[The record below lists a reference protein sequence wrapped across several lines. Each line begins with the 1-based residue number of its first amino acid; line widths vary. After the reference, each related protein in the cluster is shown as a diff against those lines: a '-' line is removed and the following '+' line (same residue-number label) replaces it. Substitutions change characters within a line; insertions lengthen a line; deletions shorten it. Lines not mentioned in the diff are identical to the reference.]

1 MEFYGGE
8 GDDYLTG
15 TNGSDTLDGSG
26 GDDIIFGGDG
36 LDELRRGDLAAGEE
50 DDDEAMGAFVPMAP
64 FTIRCC
70 TCGGYQAPSLWQ
82 RMRRWLRG
90 RRAHH

>member
-1 MEFYGGE
+1 MHIVHSAHDLSMTEE
-8 GDDYLTG
+8 MDNLAA
-15 TNGSDTLDGSG
+15 
-26 GDDIIFGGDG
+26 
-36 LDELRRGDLAAGEE
+36 ELRALKERYAGVRLPYPPEE
-50 DDDEAMGAFVPMAP
+50 EDDEAMDAFVPVAP
-64 FTIRCC
+64 FTVRCC